1 MKRSLA
7 VCTSIARPSAKRGRM
22 TRTIGFQRAVD
33 LARNMRIA
41 SCEKGTA
48 GRKGAIRAFAYL
60 PDLQKVH
67 ADITIG
73 AYRVERMA
81 LLMRSTWQTI
91 VIPGRLGRRLAPRS
105 APLISS
111 KILLLILPGGEC
123 GATGSHP
130 QSTQLPPPPLNPETH
145 NS

>member
-1 MKRSLA
+1 MLVGTWVAK
-7 VCTSIARPSAKRGRM
+7 PSARRGRM
-22 TRTIGFQRAVD
+22 TRTIGFQRSTN

-67 ADITIG
+67 ADITIE
-73 AYRVERMA
+73 AYRVERMT
-81 LLMRSTWQTI
+81 LVMRFTWQTI

-130 QSTQLPPPPLNPETH
+130 PGSILHAQALY
-145 NS
+145 